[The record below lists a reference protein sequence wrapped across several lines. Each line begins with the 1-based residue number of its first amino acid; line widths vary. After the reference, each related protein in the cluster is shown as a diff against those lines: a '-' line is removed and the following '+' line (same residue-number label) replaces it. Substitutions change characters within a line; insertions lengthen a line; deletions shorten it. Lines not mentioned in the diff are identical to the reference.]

1 MTELRKL
8 TTISWRR
15 FLLSPEGV
23 EAMLYLRERT
33 PSIDKGVDPY
43 SMIFEAGRCQGYRN
57 CLDTISEIIA
67 KEPTKSESL
76 ENE

>member
-1 MTELRKL
+1 
-8 TTISWRR
+8 
-15 FLLSPEGV
+15 
-23 EAMLYLRERT
+23 MLYLRERT